1 MKTRIIC
8 LGLVATLVCMPAA
21 MAGTIYKW
29 KDANGRVHIG
39 DQPPPDPS
47 RAQQIS
53 VRVNTY
59 KGGSAEGQE
68 KALDGAGKTVV
79 IYTTRRCGYCKKA
92 KAWFSRKGI
101 VYREYDVENT
111 NKGRRDYKKLGGR
124 GVPII
129 LVGDQ
134 RLNGFSEDQ
143 LGAALRKAGYTL

>member
-8 LGLVATLVCMPAA
+8 LGLAAMLVCMPAS

-29 KDANGRVHIG
+29 KDANGRVYIG
-39 DQPPPDPS
+39 DQPPDLS

-68 KALDGAGKTVV
+68 KAPDSAGKKVV

-101 VYREYDVENT
+101 AYKEYDVENS

-129 LVGDQ
+129 LVGEQ
-134 RLNGFSEDQ
+134 RLNGFSEGR

>member
-1 MKTRIIC
+1 MKTRVIG
-8 LGLVATLVCMPAA
+8 LGLVAMFVCIPAS

-39 DQPPPDPS
+39 DQPPDPS

-59 KGGSAEGQE
+59 QSSAVAGQE
-68 KALDGAGKTVV
+68 NVLKAAGEKVV
-79 IYTTRRCGYCKKA
+79 IYTTSRCGYCKKA
-92 KAWFSRKGI
+92 KAWFNSKAI
-101 VYREYDVENT
+101 PYTEYDVENT
-111 NKGRRDYKKLGGR
+111 NKGRRDYKKLAGR

-134 RLNGFSEDQ
+134 RLNGFSKGR
-143 LGAALRKAGYTL
+143 LGAALRKAGYTP